1 MEKLCKT
8 CERYKGSLKQKFRCL
23 SFTAYPTPGKDC
35 WAYTTDKD
43 WLQKV
48 QQAVIQYRRRVE
60 GEAGGEGAEDGE
72 VCERGEA

>member
-43 WLQKV
+43 WLQKCRL
-48 QQAVIQYRRRVE
+48 AVAQYTNKKWRLN
-60 GEAGGEGAEDGE
+60 
-72 VCERGEA
+72 